1 MSSTPSSQPSAAPTS
16 TVQLASSLVLLAVLS
31 LFPAFG
37 LGDYW
42 QGVIITSLYLAIL
55 ALGWNL
61 LSGYTGLFSLAPA
74 AFAMLGAYVPA
85 LLWTYAG
92 VPSASG
98 IALGFVVTAFL
109 GFVVGML
116 TLRLAGPYLALT
128 TLGLAEILRLIA
140 LNSFDITRGEMGL
153 QVPPI
158 FANQSGYYYFF
169 VVFTALVILSLH
181 FFIRSRFGLF
191 LRAIRNDEIGARARG
206 VRTVFWK
213 VFAFSAS
220 SGLSGLAGAAF
231 GHYVVIVSPSL
242 GHLFITS
249 EVISMVVIGGMG
261 TLIGPL
267 LGALLVHVSSEFLRA
282 VGDLQHIA
290 LALLVIVFVRF
301 CREGIVGRL
310 AAMAHGRSLGKAKS
324 AALEKRATAP

>member
-1 MSSTPSSQPSAAPTS
+1 MSSPSSQRPAAPTS
-16 TVQLASSLVLLAVLS
+16 VLQLVSSLLLLAILA
-31 LFPAFG
+31 LFPLFG

-42 QGVIITSLYLAIL
+42 QGVIITSLYLAVL

-74 AFAMLGAYVPA
+74 GFAMLGAYVPA
-85 LLWTYAG
+85 LLWTYGG
-92 VPSASG
+92 VSSVNG
-98 IALGFVVTAFL
+98 IVLGLVVTTVL
-109 GFVVGML
+109 GLVVGLL

-128 TLGLAEILRLIA
+128 TLGLAEIMRLIA
-140 LNSFDITRGEMGL
+140 LSSFEITRGEMGL

-158 FANQSGYYYFF
+158 FADQSGYYYSFIVF
-169 VVFTALVILSLH
+169 VALVILGLH
-181 FFIRSRFGLF
+181 FLIQSRFGLY

-220 SGLSGLAGAAF
+220 SGLSGLAGAVF

-242 GHLFITS
+242 GHLFVTS
-249 EVISMVVIGGMG
+249 DVISMVVIGGIG

-267 LGALLVHVSSEFLRA
+267 LGAIMVHVSSEFLRA
-282 VGDLQHIA
+282 AGDLQHIVF
-290 LALLVIVFVRF
+290 ALLLIVFARF

-310 AAMAHGRSLGKAKS
+310 AAITHGRVKRKATP
-324 AALEKRATAP
+324 TASEETVTAQ